1 MASTA
6 ENEPK
11 GRTAFPSGRQ
21 GGSSLCLAMK
31 SVLSILIIAILQTSG
46 CGGGG
51 GGGGESNGGGPQ
63 PQTEGL
69 SITTADPG
77 QFITISS
84 SSIKEGEPATVTF
97 NGADGY
103 EVTVQTENTS
113 DGSLRTVVPAFANP
127 ATTAFGQGSVSV
139 SVNGTLLT
147 DTLVIRDLPDLG
159 ELQGGL
165 VLKKLLE
172 KTRDNLIEARASIIL
187 DTVIS
192 GPVADASVADI
203 NARLNRLQTM
213 IDEIGTSRT
222 LAVTY
227 KNGTTVTL
235 HETDLKLVDRMLAS
249 TISGVYEEMVSRNFI
264 SAVQFKAED
273 NRPLSET
280 VWERI
285 ESVSQ
290 AIRTGLEGDNML
302 LEGLG
307 VGVGIA
313 SLFVLGAEAP
323 LIAVPAGI
331 YVAYVHAGY
340 DLGTSAA
347 YNRMIEGIRDS
358 TSEAYD
364 LGGKLW
370 DHALSIGSAW
380 VGAIDHW
387 TAELYG
393 DISEWIESF
402 DRAEQLAEVKCANAP
417 PKSVMFK
424 ADLPDDLCAAFDPS
438 APPEEGKV
446 FATVTIPDAGYSTW
460 FVGKY
465 VYAWLFLV
473 DNVYEHTYY
482 PQIVARSNP
491 RGYVN
496 PGGGMVLEDRI
507 TIALGPDLICST
519 DYELDGTI
527 ETGATAG
534 FETNRFLDMEFGGYR
549 TVNGTLS
556 LLRFGSQV
564 GSRLKGSFQ
573 GDLLSEYNICNDGT
587 CTKKQSW
594 GMISGTFDVMIIDT
608 SAQSS
613 AQAFSSAM
621 GAYVSGSQD

>member
-1 MASTA
+1 MGTIRALNVIRVIA
-6 ENEPK
+6 VL
-11 GRTAFPSGRQ
+11 FIF
-21 GGSSLCLAMK
+21 SLA
-31 SVLSILIIAILQTSG
+31 VG

-51 GGGGESNGGGPQ
+51 GGAGDADQSDGGPQ

-69 SITTADPG
+69 STTTANPG

-84 SSIKEGEPATVTF
+84 SSIKAGEPATVTF
-97 NGADGY
+97 KGANGY
-103 EVTVQTENTS
+103 ELTVQAENTS
-113 DGSLRTVVPAFANP
+113 KGSLRTAVPAFANP
-127 ATTAFGQGSVSV
+127 ATATFGQGSVSV
-139 SVNGTLLT
+139 SVNGKLLS
-147 DTLVIRDLPDLG
+147 DTLTIHDLPDLG
-159 ELQGGL
+159 NIQGGL

-172 KTRDNLIEARASIIL
+172 KTRDNLIETRTSIL
-187 DTVIS
+187 SDTAVS
-192 GPVADASVADI
+192 GSVANASVEDI
-203 NARLNRLQTM
+203 NARLNRLEAM
-213 IDEIGTSRT
+213 INEIGTSRT
-222 LAVTY
+222 LTVTY

-235 HETDLKLVDRMLAS
+235 QEKDLKIVDRMLGS
-249 TISGVYEEMVSRNFI
+249 TYSGIYEELLSRKLI
-264 SAVQFKAED
+264 SPIQFKYDED
-273 NRPLSET
+273 RPLSET
-280 VWERI
+280 IWARVD
-285 ESVSQ
+285 SVCQS
-290 AIRTGLEGDNML
+290 IRTGLEGDNTL

-313 SLFVLGAEAP
+313 SLIVLGSEAA

-331 YVAYVHAGY
+331 YVAYVHAGF

-347 YNRMIEGIRDS
+347 YNRMIEGVRDS

-364 LGGKLW
+364 LGEKLW
-370 DHALSIGSAW
+370 DHALSVGSAW

-402 DRAEQLAEVKCANAP
+402 DRAEQLAEVKCGNAP
-417 PKSVMFK
+417 FKSVMFK
-424 ADLPDDLCAAFDPS
+424 ADPPDDLCAAFDPS

-473 DNVYEHTYY
+473 DNVWEHTYY

-496 PGGGMVLEDRI
+496 PGGGMVLEDQI
-507 TIALGPDLICST
+507 TIALWPGLICSN
-519 DYELDGTI
+519 DYKLEGSI
-527 ETGATAG
+527 EDGATVA
-534 FETNRFLDMEFGGYR
+534 FETNRFVDMGYGSYM
-549 TVNGTLS
+549 TVNGTIS

-573 GDLLSEYNICNDGT
+573 GDLLKEYTVWENGSS
-587 CTKKQSW
+587 TKKQSW
-594 GMISGTFDVMIIDT
+594 GMISGTFDVMIIDI
-608 SAQSS
+608 SSQSS